1 MPLPEGGFLTVGGFN
16 YATNSVTGDIFYRG
30 ARASGFEELSV
41 KLETPRQWAV
51 AMLLPQGYFN
61 CDKDY

>member
-1 MPLPEGGFLTVGGFN
+1 MGGFN